1 MQEGE
6 ENQGVPLSL
15 SILVREAAV
24 LSLPRL
30 QVLSPTL
37 GIVHRVDCISA
48 RDKTHTLIRL
58 QGERGSHGEV
68 AAQQQQRELSG
79 RRGSPGPTLRLVTRQ
94 EETHE
99 Q

>member
-48 RDKTHTLIRL
+48 RDKTHTHQTTGR
-58 QGERGSHGEV
+58 ERESWRGRSSTTTKGVIGSTGV
-68 AAQQQQRELSG
+68 ARTDSPP
-79 RRGSPGPTLRLVTRQ
+79 RHPTRGDS
-94 EETHE
+94 
-99 Q
+99 